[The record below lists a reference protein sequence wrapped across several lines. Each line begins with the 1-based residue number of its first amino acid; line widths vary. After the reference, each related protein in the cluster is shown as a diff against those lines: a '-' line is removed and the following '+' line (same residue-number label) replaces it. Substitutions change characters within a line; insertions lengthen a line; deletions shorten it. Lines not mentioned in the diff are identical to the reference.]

1 MPFNFN
7 FKAYYQAEL
16 PLTKKHTIILSLLI
30 VLYLINGICSINTLS
45 VTADEGSHL
54 AFGIKMLKGDP
65 SRTNPEK
72 DNSKMPVSLLNA
84 LPRAAEQFFNKDLS
98 KNDNGISDTIK
109 GRYSTLFFSVL
120 IILLVFQ
127 WSRKLYGV
135 NAGLFSAF
143 LFVCCPNNMANAVL
157 VTTDTYSVFF
167 LLATMYFLWK
177 YCNSKSNKDF
187 IWFALMLGLSQLVK
201 QSLFHLY
208 VLAPLCFLL
217 YTTALKEKIAWRRL
231 FRNLLIAVTISWIII
246 NAGFIFWHMNNRL
259 GDYHFMSSLFQN
271 IQQALPGWLPVP
283 LSGSFLSGLDQA
295 KYYDQLGGGFA
306 NSSFANVTILGKS
319 STGGSFWYYYFV
331 SLFFKTPISY
341 LVLTGWAKYILF
353 MNMRFR
359 NFMRNEFFLFAPIV
373 YYLLLMSFMY
383 KTQCGIR
390 HIIFVYPLLF
400 IFCGLVFKQAKEKRS
415 QIFILILSL
424 WLLMSVGQYFNNYY
438 PYTNEF
444 IGHKENA
451 YKYVG
456 ASNLNFTQA
465 EYLVDDWLQKHP
477 DVKRA
482 PETPQAGKF
491 VLVIDSY
498 LDIWNTGKYAWL
510 RKLKPVGQVA
520 YSYLLFEVADKDI
533 KK

>member
-1 MPFNFN
+1 MN
-7 FKAYYQAEL
+7 
-16 PLTKKHTIILSLLI
+16 KKHTILLSLLI
-30 VLYLINGICSINTLS
+30 VLYLINGICSINALS

-72 DNSKMPVSLLNA
+72 DNSKMPVSVLNA

-98 KNDNGISDTIK
+98 KNDNGISDAIK
-109 GRYSTLFFSVL
+109 GRYITLFFSVL

-127 WSRKLYGV
+127 WSRKLYGI

-167 LLATMYFLWK
+167 LLASMYFLWR
-177 YCNSKSNKDF
+177 YCNNKSNKLF
-187 IWFALMLGLSQLVK
+187 IWFTVMLGLSQLVK

-217 YTTALKEKIAWRRL
+217 YTAAMKEKIAWGRL
-231 FRNLLIAVTISWIII
+231 SRNLLMAVTISWLII
-246 NAGFIFWHMNNRL
+246 NAGFIFWHMNTRL
-259 GDYHFMSSLFQN
+259 GEYHFMSSLFGKV
-271 IQQALPGWLPVP
+271 QQLLPGWLPAP
-283 LSGSFLSGLDQA
+283 LSESFVSGLDQA
-295 KYYDQLGGGFA
+295 KYYDQVGGGLA
-306 NSSFANVTILGKS
+306 QSSFANVTILGHS

-331 SLFFKTPISY
+331 SIFFKTPIPY
-341 LVLTGWAKYILF
+341 IILIGWAKLTWFKHIRLKD
-353 MNMRFR
+353 
-359 NFMRNEFFLFAPIV
+359 FMRNEFFLLAPIV
-373 YYLLLMSFMY
+373 YFLLLMSFLY

-390 HIIFVYPLLF
+390 HIIFIYPLLF
-400 IFCGLVFKQAKEKRS
+400 IFCGIVFKYAKEKRS
-415 QIFILILSL
+415 QMIILGLSL

-482 PETPQAGKF
+482 PETAQTGKF

-498 LDIWNTGKYAWL
+498 LDIWNTGKYKWL
-510 RKLKPVGQVA
+510 RKLKPVGEVA
-520 YSYLLFEVADKDI
+520 YSYLLFEVGEKDI
-533 KK
+533 EKLYKDD